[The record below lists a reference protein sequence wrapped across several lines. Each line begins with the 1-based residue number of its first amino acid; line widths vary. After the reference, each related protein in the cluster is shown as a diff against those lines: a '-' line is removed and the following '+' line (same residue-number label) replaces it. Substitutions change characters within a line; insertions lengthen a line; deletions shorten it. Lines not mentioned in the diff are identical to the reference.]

1 MKKIQDEICERAELN
16 HLVKTG
22 LIRTLF
28 RQRQITQEQ
37 FEQLMRLQR
46 A

>member
-1 MKKIQDEICERAELN
+1 MEKSQIQRKNPLDI
-16 HLVKTG
+16 LVKTG
-22 LIRTLF
+22 LIRELYH
-28 RQRQITQEQ
+28 QHHITQAQ